1 MERVGAADY
10 LDLIQVSD
18 PKLSPDGE
26 RVAFVRTVPADDE
39 SYEATVCVAPLGDDG
54 GGTGGD
60 DAGDDDAEAG
70 GVRPLT
76 DDDGR
81 DAAPRWSPDGSRIA
95 YTSTYGDGEERAQ
108 LWVRPV
114 DGGEATRV
122 TDVAGDVSSPAWSPD
137 GTRIAFAQRSTP
149 GERERGL
156 DLDLAGATESDEPY
170 EREPPDPRVIDRL
183 VYRADA
189 RYFDG
194 TRSHVYV
201 VDVETGSVERLTD
214 GDIDFRGPDWVDDTT
229 LYYLVEYRDATE
241 VDGERPP
248 DDGIRYDVVA
258 HDLET
263 GTAETLV
270 ETTDWDPAIAA
281 TADGRVAYTYKPEE
295 RATLRQRD
303 LCVHDPGADE
313 TLAVTADVDRTVDG
327 APRWSPDGREVYFL
341 TPDEGHVVLRRAA
354 VDADGVGEPEEV
366 VAEGHLAD
374 FSVGDDAVAFVRS
387 AWDHRGDV
395 FATTRDGGPV
405 SRLTEV
411 NAGYLDGRAVGEP
424 EEVRFSA
431 DEGPEI
437 QGWVL
442 TPPDFDPDRTYPL
455 AVEIHGG
462 PHAMWTTSGTMWHE
476 FQTLA
481 ARGYVVFWC
490 NPRGSTG
497 YGEAFMAANERDWG
511 DVTMADVVA
520 GVDLVA
526 ERPYVDEEN
535 LFVTGGSFGGYM
547 TGWIVGHTDRFRAA
561 VAQRGV
567 YELSSF
573 YGSTDAFK
581 LVEWD
586 FGTAPWEEP
595 SFLWERS
602 PAAYADDVTTP
613 TLVIHA
619 DADYRVPV
627 NNGELFYLFLR
638 RNGVETRLVRY
649 PRDGHELSRSG
660 EPGHVVDRI
669 ERIVRWF
676 DGYSDHHDVPPAV
689 EREDDGLTAGAE
701 HGHADGDG
709 DADRGEDG
717 A

>member
-1 MERVGAADY
+1 MDRVGAADFM
-10 LDLIQVSD
+10 DLVQVSD
-18 PKLSPDGE
+18 PQLSPDGE

-39 SYEATVCVAPLGDDG
+39 SYESTVCVARL
-54 GGTGGD
+54 GGD
-60 DAGDDDAEAG
+60 GDAETG
-70 GVRPLT
+70 RVRRLT
-76 DDDGR
+76 ATEGR
-81 DAAPRWSPDGSRIA
+81 DEAPRWSPDGSRLA
-95 YTSTYGDGEERAQ
+95 FTSTREDREERAQ
-108 LWVRPV
+108 LWVLPV
-114 DGGEATRV
+114 DGDEATLV
-122 TDVAGDVSSPAWSPD
+122 TDVAGAVSSPAWSPD
-137 GTRIAFAQRSTP
+137 GTQVAFAQRSTP

-156 DLDLAGATESDEPY
+156 DLDVAGAVDPDETY

-183 VYRADA
+183 IYRADA
-189 RYFDG
+189 SYFDG
-194 TRSHVYV
+194 TRSHVYAA
-201 VDVETGSVERLTD
+201 DVETGSVERLTE
-214 GDIDFRGPDWVDDTT
+214 GDVDFRGPDWGDDST
-229 LYYLVEYRDATE
+229 LYYLVEYRDGAE
-241 VDGERPP
+241 GGGSA
-248 DDGIRYDVVA
+248 DDSTRYDVVA
-258 HDLET
+258 HDT
-263 GTAETLV
+263 GTGRTETLV
-270 ETTDWDPAIAA
+270 ETTDWKPEMAA
-281 TADGRVAYTYKPEE
+281 TGDGRVAYTYKPAA
-295 RATLRQRD
+295 RTTLRHREVRVQD
-303 LCVHDPGADE
+303 SATGE
-313 TLAVTADVDRTVDG
+313 TVTVTDGLDRTVEG
-327 APRWSPDGREVYFL
+327 RPRWDPDGRELYFL
-341 TPDEGHVVLRRAA
+341 TPDEGDVVLRRVA
-354 VDADGVGEPEEV
+354 ADGAGGVDEPEV
-366 VAEGHLAD
+366 VVGEGHLTG

-395 FATTRDGGPV
+395 FAATRGGAEV
-405 SRLTEV
+405 RRLTEV
-411 NAGYLDGRAVGEP
+411 NADYLGARTLSEP
-424 EEVRFSA
+424 EEVRFAS
-431 DEGPEI
+431 DDGTEI

-497 YGEAFMAANERDWG
+497 YGEAFVAANERDWG
-511 DVTMADVVA
+511 DVTMTDVLA

-526 ERPYVDEEN
+526 NRPYVDEDD

-586 FGTAPWEEP
+586 FGTVPWEEP
-595 SFLWERS
+595 AFLWERS
-602 PAAYADDVTTP
+602 PAAYAAEVTTP

-627 NNGELFYLFLR
+627 NNGELFYLFLA

-660 EPGHVVDRI
+660 EPGHVVDRL

-676 DGYSDHHDVPPAV
+676 DGYSDHHDVPPAL
-689 EREDDGLTAGAE
+689 ERGDEGLTTGAE
-701 HGHADGDG
+701 RG
-709 DADRGEDG
+709 DANG
-717 A
+717 AEGGD